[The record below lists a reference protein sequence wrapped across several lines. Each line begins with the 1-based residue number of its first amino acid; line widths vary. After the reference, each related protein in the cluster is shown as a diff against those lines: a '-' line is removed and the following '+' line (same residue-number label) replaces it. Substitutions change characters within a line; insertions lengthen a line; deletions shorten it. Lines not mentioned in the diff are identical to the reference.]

1 MITIVPGEMRQIPL
15 DLSAAEP
22 ASFDNYVTG
31 GNTEALAA
39 LRRLIAAAPRLAGE
53 RAAYLWGEPGTGKS
67 HLVEALGAAAEGTV
81 YMLGPQSLASDFE
94 RALDALADPATDSSA
109 SLPASDAAGRHGSAP
124 IILLDDCDRLD
135 ELRQM
140 QAFHL
145 FNRVSAHPRARF
157 VATGAQP
164 PGHLALRDDLRT
176 RLGWG
181 LVLRLALL
189 SDDEKAEAL
198 HRAARGRGIDLPD
211 DLVRW
216 LLTHRSRDIRW
227 LLRRL
232 DSLDRYALERKRAIT
247 LPLLREFEIRFS

>member
-1 MITIVPGEMRQIPL
+1 MSATAACEMRQIPL

-22 ASFDNYVTG
+22 ASFDNFVVG
-31 GNTEALAA
+31 GNDEALAA
-39 LRRLIAAAPRLAGE
+39 LRRLASTGDQPANA
-53 RAAYLWGEPGTGKS
+53 RAAYLWGEPGVGKT
-67 HLVEALGAAAEGTV
+67 HLLEAVAAVADGAV
-81 YMLGPQSLASDFE
+81 YLLGPQSLSSDFE
-94 RALDALADPATDSSA
+94 RALDALADPVSDSPVSSPRA
-109 SLPASDAAGRHGSAP
+109 DAPRARGDAP
-124 IILLDDCDRLD
+124 VILIDDCDRLD

-145 FNRVSAHPRARF
+145 FNRVAARAGARF
-157 VATGAQP
+157 VASGAQP
-164 PGHLALRDDLRT
+164 PARLALREDLRT

-181 LVLRLALL
+181 MVLRLALL

-198 HRAARGRGIDLPD
+198 QRAARGRGVTLPD

-232 DSLDRYALERKRAIT
+232 DALDRYALERKRAIT